1 MLKHGILYRKL
12 APKPLRW
19 LVVGKASHH
28 GERPKAAAH
37 HALLARQFSA
47 SFTNGDDDVH
57 SCQHRPRLFKSM
69 ADDDKG
75 EYLPSFARA
84 RILKSVAVLIGVI
97 GGSGLYNLDNL
108 TPV

>member
-1 MLKHGILYRKL
+1 
-12 APKPLRW
+12 
-19 LVVGKASHH
+19 
-28 GERPKAAAH
+28 
-37 HALLARQFSA
+37 
-47 SFTNGDDDVH
+47 
-57 SCQHRPRLFKSM
+57 M